1 MRKIKKATQQ
11 PVMIF
16 IILLLVL
23 FFCIIFFRPSPL
35 VETDFDKTTD
45 NATNISYEIYS
56 SCEENFSYPEH
67 PILEDCK
74 KVCGGAKKSFCIDD
88 VAEISNNISICNKI
102 NDWEIR
108 TFCIARI
115 SLNSTMC
122 QSLRDKE
129 LMKSCLESI
138 EMKKEWMGLS

>member
-23 FFCIIFFRPSPL
+23 FFCIIFFRFGTATQISFN
-35 VETDFDKTTD
+35 VTE
-45 NATNISYEIYS
+45 NMTNISYEIYS
-56 SCEENFSYPEH
+56 SCEENFSCPKH

-115 SLNSTMC
+115 SLNNTMC
-122 QSLRDKE
+122 QTLRDKE

-138 EMKKEWMGLS
+138 EMKKQWMGLS